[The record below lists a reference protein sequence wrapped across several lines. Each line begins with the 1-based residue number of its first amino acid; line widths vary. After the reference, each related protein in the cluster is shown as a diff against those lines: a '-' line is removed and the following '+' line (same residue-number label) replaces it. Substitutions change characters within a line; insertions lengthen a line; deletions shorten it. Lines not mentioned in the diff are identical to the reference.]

1 MPVNTKYK
9 NYSVKDFLKDDLFLQ
24 WQLLSTETLDNY
36 WKQVLQENPH
46 QEANITNAIRTLH
59 SIAINRSA
67 LSCQK
72 EDEILKNIY
81 ARYHRH
87 KIRRFGL
94 CIYNHRTTKTNQKYP
109 SVNL

>member
-46 QEANITNAIRTLH
+46 QEANITNAAKKKMKFSR
-59 SIAINRSA
+59 
-67 LSCQK
+67 
-72 EDEILKNIY
+72 IY
-81 ARYHRH
+81 MHVTTVIKFADSF
-87 KIRRFGL
+87 IGL
-94 CIYNHRTTKTNQKYP
+94 P
-109 SVNL
+109 V

>member
-72 EDEILKNIY
+72 KMKFSRIY
-81 ARYHRH
+81 MHVTTVIKFADSF
-87 KIRRFGL
+87 IGL
-94 CIYNHRTTKTNQKYP
+94 P
-109 SVNL
+109 V

>member
-59 SIAINRSA
+59 SIAQRFPAKKKMKFSR
-67 LSCQK
+67 
-72 EDEILKNIY
+72 IY
-81 ARYHRH
+81 MHVTTVIKFADSF
-87 KIRRFGL
+87 IGL
-94 CIYNHRTTKTNQKYP
+94 P
-109 SVNL
+109 V

>member
-72 EDEILKNIY
+72 ED
-81 ARYHRH
+81 
-87 KIRRFGL
+87 
-94 CIYNHRTTKTNQKYP
+94 
-109 SVNL
+109 